1 MIEQLAALSKRL
13 ARLATHNDITGQWP
27 QSSLDALTEAGAWTW
42 IIPTALGGQKLEPV
56 SQLLAYEAIAA
67 GCMATAL
74 ILTQRDAACE
84 LIAACSNESLRNEY
98 LPRLARHEIMTSVGI
113 SQLTTSRQGGRP
125 ALAAEP
131 QGDDFRL
138 KGVMPWVT
146 SAAHCD
152 VFVAGAVLPDGRE
165 LLGLVPADL
174 AGVQIDAPMDLMAL
188 QASHTAEVNCRNV
201 ILPRSLV
208 LRGPQERVLASRS
221 PIKSLVVATCGV
233 GLAGAMLEV
242 IRESVGREGD
252 SLTEGAEEIEARY
265 EAVRERLFRFA
276 ETADRPD
283 EEDHRSQI
291 RIAVNDLLA
300 RLAPAILVFAKGSS
314 LLRQRDA
321 QRLSREALF
330 FMVWSAPR
338 EIRQGTL
345 AALFDAPIDRLSAR
359 SVSTD

>member
-13 ARLATHNDITGQWP
+13 ARPATNNDITGQWP
-27 QSSLDALTEAGAWTW
+27 KASLDALREAGAWTW

-56 SQLLAYEAIAA
+56 SQLLAYEAVAA

-84 LIAACSNESLRNEY
+84 LIAASPNESARSEY

-113 SQLTTSRQGGRP
+113 SQLTTSRQGSRP
-125 ALAAEP
+125 ALTAEP
-131 QGDDFRL
+131 QGGDFRL

-146 SAAHCD
+146 SAAHCH

-165 LLGLVPADL
+165 ILGLVPADSP
-174 AGVQIDAPMDLMAL
+174 GVQIDPTMDLMAL

-201 ILPRSLV
+201 TLPANLV

-233 GLAGAMLEV
+233 GLAGAMLDV
-242 IRESVGREGD
+242 IRESAGREAD
-252 SLTEGAEEIEARY
+252 ALKDDMEEIEARY
-265 EAVRERLFRFA
+265 EAVRERLFKFA
-276 ETADRPD
+276 ESADKPD
-283 EEDHRSQI
+283 EEDARMQI

-300 RLAPAILVFAKGSS
+300 RMAPALLVFAKGSS

-321 QRLSREALF
+321 QRLAREALF

-345 AALFDAPIDRLSAR
+345 AALFDSPIDRLSAR
-359 SVSTD
+359 SVSSD